1 MTVRTSS
8 AASALRALAGIS
20 AALLAGLA
28 AAPGAAAGEDPFAVS
43 APHPVRR
50 HRDAGAAAPPRAFP
64 PVAIVSGYLP
74 RNTNLPMYNEP
85 PSRGPR

>member
-1 MTVRTSS
+1 MTVRTTP
-8 AASALRALAGIS
+8 AVSALRVLAGLS

-28 AAPGAAAGEDPFAVS
+28 AAPETAAGEDPFAVS

-50 HRDAGAAAPPRAFP
+50 HRDARAAAPPRAFP

-74 RNTNLPMYNEP
+74 RNNNVPMYNEP